1 MRGGPPPRC
10 FLDREGLRS
19 NIMRM
24 PGEQVAIIPSPFGR
38 TAAAGGGKRASAP
51 RLLASGK
58 L

>member
-1 MRGGPPPRC
+1 ML
-10 FLDREGLRS
+10 LDREGLRS

-38 TAAAGGGKRASAP
+38 TAAGGGGKRASAP